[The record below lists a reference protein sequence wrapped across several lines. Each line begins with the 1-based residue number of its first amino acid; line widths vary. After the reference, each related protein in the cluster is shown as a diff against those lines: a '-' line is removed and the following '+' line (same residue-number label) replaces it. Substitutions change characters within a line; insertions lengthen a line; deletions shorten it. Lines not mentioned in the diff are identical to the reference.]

1 VPDHEWYCA
10 GAEAEIALM
19 ASAVSGAD
27 LSGTV
32 PTCPG
37 WTIER
42 LVAHIGVVHRWATQI
57 VATRATAPVDHR
69 DLDMGFPD
77 EGSGWAAWLA
87 AGAAPLTAALRSAGP
102 DAAVWT
108 WGPAGRSGW
117 WARRMLHETTVHRA
131 DAETALGAVPAVD
144 PAVAA
149 DGIDEF
155 LSNLPFA
162 RRPREHLGS
171 LPAGESLHLH
181 ATDSDGEWL
190 IRFSGP
196 GPGPGPDGGPSG
208 GIEWSRG
215 HAKATAAV
223 RGPVS
228 VLLLFTYGRVPG
240 SDPRLT
246 VFGEQSLLD
255 AWQQKTAL

>member
-1 VPDHEWYCA
+1 MQVPDHEWYCA
-10 GAEAEIALM
+10 GAEAEVALM
-19 ASAVSGAD
+19 ASTVSGAD
-27 LSGTV
+27 LSVTV

-37 WTIER
+37 WTIGR
-42 LVAHIGVVHRWATQI
+42 LVAHIGAVHRWATQI
-57 VATRATAPVDHR
+57 VATRATAPVDRR
-69 DLDMGFPD
+69 DLDIRFPD
-77 EGSGWAAWLA
+77 EGSGWATWLA
-87 AGAAPLTAALRSAGP
+87 AGAAPLVAALRSAGP
-102 DAAVWT
+102 DAPVWT
-108 WGPAGRSGW
+108 WRPAGRSGW

-155 LSNLPFA
+155 LANLPFA

-190 IRFSGP
+190 IRF
-196 GPGPGPDGGPSG
+196 PGPDG

-215 HAKATAAV
+215 HAKASAAV

>member
-1 VPDHEWYCA
+1 MRVPDHEWYCA

-19 ASAVSGAD
+19 AVAVSGAD

-37 WTIER
+37 WTMGR

-57 VATRATAPVDHR
+57 VATRATAPVDRR
-69 DLDMGFPD
+69 DLDTGFPD
-77 EGSGWAAWLA
+77 EDSGWAAWLA

-102 DAAVWT
+102 DAPVWT
-108 WGPAGRSGW
+108 WGSAGRSGW

-190 IRFSGP
+190 IRFP
-196 GPGPGPDGGPSG
+196 GPGPGD

-215 HAKATAAV
+215 HAKASAAV

>member
-1 VPDHEWYCA
+1 
-10 GAEAEIALM
+10 M

-37 WTIER
+37 WTIGR

-190 IRFSGP
+190 IRFPGP
-196 GPGPGPDGGPSG
+196 GPGSGPDGGPSG

>member
-1 VPDHEWYCA
+1 MRVPDHEWYCA

-37 WTIER
+37 WTMGR

-57 VATRATAPVDHR
+57 VATRATAPVDRR
-69 DLDMGFPD
+69 DLDTGFPD
-77 EGSGWAAWLA
+77 EDSGWAAWLA

-102 DAAVWT
+102 DAPVWT
-108 WGPAGRSGW
+108 WGSAGRSGW

-155 LSNLPFA
+155 LANLPFA

-190 IRFSGP
+190 IRF
-196 GPGPGPDGGPSG
+196 PGPDGG
-208 GIEWSRG
+208 IKWSRG
-215 HAKATAAV
+215 HAKASAAV

>member
-1 VPDHEWYCA
+1 MQVPDHEWYCA
-10 GAEAEIALM
+10 GAEAEVALM

-37 WTIER
+37 WTIGR
-42 LVAHIGVVHRWATQI
+42 LVAHIGAVHRWATQI
-57 VATRATAPVDHR
+57 VATRATAPVDRR

-77 EGSGWAAWLA
+77 EGSEWAAWLA
-87 AGAAPLTAALRSAGP
+87 AGAGPLMAALRSARP
-102 DAAVWT
+102 DSPVWT

-144 PAVAA
+144 PVVAA

-190 IRFSGP
+190 IRF
-196 GPGPGPDGGPSG
+196 PGPDG

-215 HAKATAAV
+215 HAKASAAV

>member
-1 VPDHEWYCA
+1 MQVPDHEWYCA
-10 GAEAEIALM
+10 GAETEVALM

-37 WTIER
+37 WTMGR

-57 VATRATAPVDHR
+57 VATRATAPVDRR
-69 DLDMGFPD
+69 DLDTGFPD
-77 EGSGWAAWLA
+77 EDSGWAAWLA

-102 DAAVWT
+102 DAPVWT
-108 WGPAGRSGW
+108 WRPAGRSGW

-155 LSNLPFA
+155 LANLPFA

-190 IRFSGP
+190 IRF
-196 GPGPGPDGGPSG
+196 PGPDG

-215 HAKATAAV
+215 HAKASAAV

>member
-1 VPDHEWYCA
+1 VRVPDHEWYCA

-19 ASAVSGAD
+19 AVAVSGAD

-37 WTIER
+37 WTMGR

-57 VATRATAPVDHR
+57 VATRATAPVDRR
-69 DLDMGFPD
+69 DLDTGFPD
-77 EGSGWAAWLA
+77 EDSGWAAWLA

-102 DAAVWT
+102 DAPVWT
-108 WGPAGRSGW
+108 WGSAGRSGW

-155 LSNLPFA
+155 LANLPFA

-190 IRFSGP
+190 IRF
-196 GPGPGPDGGPSG
+196 PGPDG

-215 HAKATAAV
+215 HAKASAAV

>member
-1 VPDHEWYCA
+1 VRVPDHEWYCS
-10 GAEAEIALM
+10 GAEAEVALM
-19 ASAVSGAD
+19 ASTVSGAD
-27 LSGTV
+27 LSVTV

-42 LVAHIGVVHRWATQI
+42 LVAHIGVVHRWATEI
-57 VATRATAPVDHR
+57 VATRATAPVDR
-69 DLDMGFPD
+69 PDLDIRFPD
-77 EGSGWAAWLA
+77 EGSGWATWLA
-87 AGAAPLTAALRSAGP
+87 AGAAPLMAALRSAGP
-102 DAAVWT
+102 DAPVWT
-108 WGPAGRSGW
+108 WRPAGRSGW

-144 PAVAA
+144 PVVAA

-190 IRFSGP
+190 IRF
-196 GPGPGPDGGPSG
+196 PGPDG

-215 HAKATAAV
+215 HAKASAAV

>member
-1 VPDHEWYCA
+1 MRVPDHEWYCA

-19 ASAVSGAD
+19 AVAVSGAD

-37 WTIER
+37 WTIGR
-42 LVAHIGVVHRWATQI
+42 LVAHIGAVHRWATQI

-77 EGSGWAAWLA
+77 EDSGWAAWLA
-87 AGAAPLTAALRSAGP
+87 AGAGPLMAALRSAGP
-102 DAAVWT
+102 DSPVWT

-190 IRFSGP
+190 IRFP
-196 GPGPGPDGGPSG
+196 GPGPGD

-215 HAKATAAV
+215 HAKASAAV